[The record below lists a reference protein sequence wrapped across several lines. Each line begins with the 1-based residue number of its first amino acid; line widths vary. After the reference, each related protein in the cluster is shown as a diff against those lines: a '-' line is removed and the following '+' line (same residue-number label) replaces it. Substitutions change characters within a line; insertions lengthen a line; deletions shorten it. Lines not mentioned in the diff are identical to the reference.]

1 MTIILRYIDTKR
13 KAEIVTKGGVDSM
26 TGVLLFDFYPAEIV
40 SEIKPHDGPGRGGTS
55 ISVFGSNFRN
65 TPELAVMFKLSG
77 AVGNTTET
85 PEAIAAVAT
94 VAARFV
100 SIGEIVIEAP
110 KCPLGSGV
118 GGSFFVEVTSN
129 GVDFS
134 SSPVGPLYFYHAGE
148 PFVGGVAP
156 TIIREGGN
164 VVLTVFGSDFPEIY
178 FANALVCVFGDSVR
192 APATRHSEEV
202 LTCTAPPHPPGSV
215 VIAVTYN
222 DQLLTVEQE
231 HSIEYISAFQ
241 TLTTWPLLGPASGGT
256 AVTVY
261 GEGFRAEETYI
272 CAFGASRPPVHTTFV
287 NASALICHTPPFS
300 DSKGGGKVNLRV
312 SMVQNESSAKNADQ
326 GYWIGSPEDP
336 VFVDRAEADNNHS
349 TTSLYFEYHG
359 DVNIHRINPANGPAS
374 GGTVV
379 RIYGSGFLDLPGVAC
394 RFGIGETTSAQV
406 VNGWTLVCSS
416 SSLASAIG
424 STTDAEYMTYMER
437 SRAEKTVPV
446 RVTMNGVDF
455 LPRTYAGEFLY
466 DEDINI
472 SSLVPNK
479 GPRTGG
485 ARVIVYGSGFRD
497 SDDLAC
503 RFGLHVVKA
512 EYLRANAIACVAPP
526 QTRLSVVL
534 VSVTLNGQDYTS
546 RQHLS
551 SVTSG
556 DNVAYE
562 QGPLFTYT
570 DRASVTSLTPD
581 QGSTRGGTIVRV
593 SGVNFAKNSTLLCR
607 FGTVV
612 TTVVEFVSTRLV
624 TCVSPAVPVMT
635 GGVQL
640 EVSDDIVLDP
650 SFGSTNPVLWTDSG
664 IIFTFRRDP
673 EVLAIFPASGPSSGG
688 TRVNLTG
695 SGFDDVPSLGC
706 RFGVANDG
714 EGDNDVLSAE
724 YAYVPA
730 TYVSSTEVICT
741 TPEHRPGWNLDGFAT
756 DRVTVRVAATF
767 NGQDYGLRM
776 AQFTYF
782 PTPKVSPIS
791 FSRGPT
797 WALMLRKRL
806 KT

>member
-1 MTIILRYIDTKR
+1 MNVILRYIDTKH
-13 KAEIVTKGGVDSM
+13 KTEIVIKGGVDNLM
-26 TGVLLFDFYPAEIV
+26 GVLLFDFYPDEIV
-40 SEIKPHDGPGRGGTS
+40 SEIKPHEGPGRGGTS

-65 TPELAVMFKLSG
+65 TPELAVRFKLSG
-77 AVGNTTET
+77 AAVGNTTET

-94 VAARFV
+94 IAARFI
-100 SIGEIVIEAP
+100 SIGEIEIEAS

-134 SSPVGPLYFYHAGE
+134 SSPGGPLYFYHAGE

-156 TIIREGGN
+156 TIIREDGN

-178 FANALVCVFGDSVR
+178 FANALVCVFGHSVR
-192 APATRHSEEV
+192 APATRHSAEV
-202 LTCTAPPHPPGSV
+202 MTCTAPPHPPGSV
-215 VIAVTYN
+215 AVAVTFN
-222 DQLLTVEQE
+222 DQLLTVNQE

-241 TLTTWPLLGPASGGT
+241 ILSTWPLLGPASGGT

-261 GEGFRAEETYI
+261 GESFRAEETYI
-272 CAFGASRPPVHTTFV
+272 CAFGASQPPVHTTFL

-300 DSKGGGKVNLRV
+300 DSKGGGKVTLRV
-312 SMVQNESSAKNADQ
+312 LMVQNESNTNNADQ

-336 VFVDRAEADNNHS
+336 VFVNQTEAGNNHS

-359 DVNIHRINPANGPAS
+359 DVDIHRVSPANGPPS

-379 RIYGSGFLDLPGVAC
+379 RISGSGFLDLPEVAC
-394 RFGIGETTSAQV
+394 RFGVGETTPARV
-406 VNGWTLVCSS
+406 VNEWTLVCSS

-424 STTDAEYMTYMER
+424 STTDAGYRTHVER

-446 RVTMNGVDF
+446 RVTMNGDDF
-455 LPRTYAGEFLY
+455 LPSMYAAEFLY
-466 DEDINI
+466 DEDVNI

-479 GPRTGG
+479 GPRSGG

-497 SDDLAC
+497 SEDLAC

-512 EYLRANAIACVAPP
+512 EYLRSDTIACVSPP
-526 QTRLSVVL
+526 QTRLSVVH

-546 RQHLS
+546 GQHPS
-551 SVTSG
+551 SAKSG

-562 QGPLFTYT
+562 RDPQFTYT
-570 DRASVTSLTPD
+570 DRASVTYLTPD
-581 QGSTRGGTIVRV
+581 QGSTRGGTIIRV
-593 SGVNFAKNSTLLCR
+593 SGVNFARNSTRLCR

-612 TTVVEFVSTRLV
+612 TTVVEFVSTELV
-624 TCVSPAVPVMT
+624 TCVSPAVPAIT
-635 GGVQL
+635 SGVKL
-640 EVSDDIVLDP
+640 DVSDGIVLDP
-650 SFGSTNPVLWTDSG
+650 SFGSTNPVLWTDSR
-664 IIFTFRRDP
+664 IIFTFRRDA

-695 SGFDDVPSLGC
+695 SGFDNVPSLGC
-706 RFGVANDG
+706 RFGVASDG
-714 EGDNDVLSAE
+714 EGDNDALSAE
-724 YAYVPA
+724 FAYVPA
-730 TYVSSTEVICT
+730 TYVSPIEIICT
-741 TPEHRPGWNLDGFAT
+741 TPEHRAGWNLDGFPTGA
-756 DRVTVRVAATF
+756 VTVRVAVTL

-782 PTPKVSPIS
+782 PTPKVRPIM
-791 FSRGPT
+791 FLRGMT
-797 WALMLRKRL
+797 WRL
-806 KT
+806 HI